1 MDMKSFSLEGTVA
14 WVTGASYGIGMA
26 YSFSIYYMFLFITH
40 PNFQLSTPLV
50 LLEKLMPSLITVRLS
65 IAKGAA

>member
-1 MDMKSFSLEGTVA
+1 MTPFQEMFYYSYFVMLAMVA
-14 WVTGASYGIGMA
+14 IMAAIDDISY
-26 YSFSIYYMFLFITH
+26 